1 MSDAT
6 RPAMPQLTKFKI
18 QHFRQFEN
26 IVTVPL
32 RRISML
38 IGANN
43 SGKST
48 ILQALNVFQFCLE
61 NCLVQNGGSGRKLA
75 LKKQNIGPDDIG
87 RLPIA
92 SPTDLWPN
100 GRASKPIILTATY
113 TDGTELKFELSLVHN
128 LFSITP
134 ALSNCPDERGFLSSF
149 RIQFVPIFAGL
160 LPREELLTDV
170 SRGERL
176 RAQRHGDIVRN
187 LLLDLRQHQKGRWKL
202 LLSLLQRLYPQAGL
216 DVTHGEKRV
225 LSPWIDTMYHDD
237 ILTKDRDV
245 ITSGSG
251 FHQAMQIFLGV
262 LQPGISL
269 VLLDEPDSHLH
280 ARLQHELMQILEEL
294 AERDNLQF
302 VIATHS
308 PHLLRAAPPG
318 SIFVCRDGTVGPFAN
333 TPQQLEI
340 LERVGAFDQMEL
352 VPLLQSARVCFVE
365 SSEDRDRIRW
375 FAQKHLGDAKA
386 DQLFRGFS
394 FLFTHQEPV
403 SARVTTLARQVR
415 DLLTSTQRESN
426 LPQKKLAVVALG
438 DRDYRTEAEVRRA
451 RKDLKQSASQAGHQ
465 FDFDLH
471 IWPRNEL
478 ENYLIDLPALRA
490 AVASW
495 AEKRG
500 LKQAWAA
507 VAAEFAA
514 YHAQRIAAQRQ
525 RVTERI
531 ADLIQ
536 NQERQ
541 LDITA
546 AMDRARQRL
555 DLEWGDGIGHVDAKL
570 ILAEMRKWLRDKGL
584 ACNLHP
590 REIIQTMKD
599 VPADVQKF
607 ITAMKKLV
615 ATGRRPRNQATPAK
629 ESPQT
634 ASKRGS

>member
-1 MSDAT
+1 
-6 RPAMPQLTKFKI
+6 MPHLTKFKI

-26 IVTVPL
+26 TVTVPM
-32 RRISML
+32 RPITML

-61 NCLVQNGGSGRKLA
+61 NCLVQNSASGKKLT
-75 LKKQNIGPDDIG
+75 LKKQNIGADDMG

-100 GRASKPIILTATY
+100 GRTSKPIVLAATY
-113 TDGTELKFELSLVHN
+113 SDGTELKFELSLSHN
-128 LFSITP
+128 LFNISP
-134 ALSNCPDERGFLSSF
+134 AIANCPDEQTFLASF
-149 RIQFVPIFAGL
+149 RIQFVPIFSGL
-160 LPREELLTDV
+160 LPREELLTEV

-176 RAQRHGDIVRN
+176 RAQRHADIVRN
-187 LLLDLRQHQKGRWKL
+187 LLLDLRRNHSARWRL
-202 LLSLLQRLYPQAGL
+202 LVSLIQRLYPQASL
-216 DVTHGEKRV
+216 DVTHGEQRV
-225 LSPWIDTMYHDD
+225 LSPWIDTQYHDN

-280 ARLQHELMQILEEL
+280 ARLQHELMQIFEEL
-294 AERDNLQF
+294 AEKEALQF

-318 SIFVCRDGTVGPFAN
+318 SLFVCRDGTVGPLAN
-333 TPQQLEI
+333 TPQQLET

-386 DQLFRGFS
+386 DQIFRGFS

-403 SARVTTLARQVR
+403 SARVSTLARQVR
-415 DLLTSTQRESN
+415 DLLTSAQRESN
-426 LPQKKLAVVALG
+426 LPQKKLSVLALG
-438 DRDYRTEAEVRRA
+438 DRDYRTDAEIKA
-451 RKDLKQSASQAGHQ
+451 AKSDLKRAAQQPGLG

-471 IWPRNEL
+471 IWTRNEL
-478 ENYLIDLPALRA
+478 ENYLIDLVTLKNAITA
-490 AVASW
+490 CV
-495 AEKRG
+495 EKRG
-500 LKQAWAA
+500 KKAAWDALENEFDTFH
-507 VAAEFAA
+507 AE
-514 YHAQRIAAQRQ
+514 RIADQRQ
-525 RVTERI
+525 AVTERI

-541 LDITA
+541 LA
-546 AMDRARQRL
+546 VQNAMNKARDRL
-555 DLEWGDGIGHVDAKL
+555 NKEWGDGVGHVDAKV
-570 ILAEMRKWLRDKGL
+570 ILSESRKWLQDKGVP
-584 ACNLHP
+584 CNLHP
-590 REIIQTMKD
+590 REIIQAMTEVPGD
-599 VPADVQKF
+599 VKKF
-607 ITAMKKLV
+607 IAALKKLTAPPHTPKAV
-615 ATGRRPRNQATPAK
+615 KQAVQAK
-629 ESPQT
+629 KK
-634 ASKRGS
+634 AS

>member
-1 MSDAT
+1 
-6 RPAMPQLTKFKI
+6 MPHLTKLKI

-26 IVTVPL
+26 VVTVPL
-32 RRISML
+32 RPITML

-48 ILQALNVFQFCLE
+48 ILQALNIFQFCLE
-61 NCLVQNGGSGRKLA
+61 NCLVQNSESGKKLM
-75 LKKQNIGPDDIG
+75 LKKQNIGADDMG

-100 GRASKPIILTATY
+100 GRTSKPIVLTATY
-113 TDGTELKFELSLVHN
+113 VDGTELKFELSLSHN
-128 LFSITP
+128 LFNIAP
-134 ALSNCPDERGFLSSF
+134 AIANCPDEQKFLSSF
-149 RIQFVPIFAGL
+149 RIQFVPIFSGL
-160 LPREELLTDV
+160 LPREELLTEI
-170 SRGERL
+170 SRSERL
-176 RAQRHGDIVRN
+176 RAQRHADIVRN
-187 LLLDLRQHQKGRWKL
+187 LLLDLRRNHQSRWKL
-202 LLSLLQRLYPQAGL
+202 LISLLQRLYPQASL
-216 DVTHGEKRV
+216 DVTHGEQRI
-225 LSPWIDTMYHDD
+225 LSPWIDTLYHDN

-280 ARLQHELMQILEEL
+280 ARLQHELIQIFEEL
-294 AERDNLQF
+294 AENEKLQF

-318 SIFVCRDGTVGPFAN
+318 SLYICREGTVGSLAN

-375 FAQKHLGDAKA
+375 FAQKYLGDSKA

-403 SARVTTLARQVR
+403 TARVTTLARQVR
-415 DLLTSTQRESN
+415 DLLTSAQRESN
-426 LPQKKLAVVALG
+426 LPQKKLSVLALG
-438 DRDYRTEAEVRRA
+438 DRDYRTETDVKTAKMA
-451 RKDLKQSASQAGHQ
+451 LKKAALQPEHG
-465 FDFDLH
+465 FDFNLH

-478 ENYLIDLPALRA
+478 ENYLIDLQSLKA
-490 AVASW
+490 AITTS
-495 AEKRG
+495 AEKHGKKREW
-500 LKQAWAA
+500 KA
-507 VAAEFAA
+507 VAAKFDSYYQE
-514 YHAQRIAAQRQ
+514 RIDAQRQ
-525 RVTERI
+525 AITERI

-541 LDITA
+541 LPVQH
-546 AMDRARQRL
+546 AMDKARQRL
-555 DLEWGDGIGHVDAKL
+555 NTDWGDGVGYVDAKV
-570 ILAEMRKWLRDKGL
+570 ILSETRKWLQDNGIPCK
-584 ACNLHP
+584 LHP
-590 REIIQTMKD
+590 REIIQAMMEVPND
-599 VPADVQKF
+599 VKKF
-607 ITAMKKLV
+607 IAAMKKM
-615 ATGRRPRNQATPAK
+615 AAPTQKNRIAKPITHPRKTSVVSTDK
-629 ESPQT
+629 DFC
-634 ASKRGS
+634 